1 MILAEKIMRLRKQ
14 QGWSQED
21 LAIRLDVSRQSV
33 SKWESGASLPDLDKI
48 LQLGE
53 LFSVSTDFL
62 LKDEIEEPG
71 RAKQEGNEATEET
84 TEEDWWKEEK
94 RSRTVS
100 REEANDYLTL
110 VRKISWKNAA
120 AVSVCVL
127 SAAPLIVLAG
137 IAENRGNALTE
148 DTAGILGVIILLIM
162 IACAVAVFISTG
174 MQLEKYSYLEKE
186 PVALSPDVTEM
197 IQQMKEN
204 FDPTKRVCIIAGVMI
219 CILSAVPL
227 LCVVMLQRSEIAIIL
242 SVAVLLVIVAGAVFL
257 FVYSGVIAGGYNKLL
272 EEEDYTREKKVQNRR
287 NEEFG
292 GIYWSVVTAAY
303 LLISFLTKRWDLTW
317 LVFAVGGLLYA
328 AVCGILAFVT
338 NKKTDREL

>member
-21 LAIRLDVSRQSV
+21 LAIRLNVSRQSV

-62 LKDEIEEPG
+62 LKDEIEEPD
-71 RAKQEGNEATEET
+71 RIKQEMNEASGETGEENR
-84 TEEDWWKEEK
+84 WKEEK

-100 REEANDYLTL
+100 RAEAEDYLTL
-110 VRKISWKNAA
+110 VRKVSWKKAA
-120 AVSVCVL
+120 AVSICVL
-127 SAAPLIVLAG
+127 SAVPLIVLAG
-137 IAENRGNALTE
+137 IAEYRGNFMTE
-148 DTAGILGVIILLIM
+148 DRAGILGVIILFII

-174 MQLEKYSYLEKE
+174 MQLERYDYLEKE
-186 PVALSPDVTEM
+186 PVVLLYDVKEM

-204 FDPTKRVCIIAGVMI
+204 FEPTKRTCMITGVTI

-227 LCVVMLQRSEIAIIL
+227 LCVVMINESEFAMVL
-242 SVAVLLVIVAGAVFL
+242 SVAGLLVLISVAVFL
-257 FVYSGVIAGGYNKLL
+257 FVYTGVISGGYNKLL
-272 EEEDYTREKKVQNRR
+272 EEEDYTREKKVQNKKS
-287 NEEFG
+287 EEFG
-292 GIYWSVVTAAY
+292 GIYWSAVTAVY

-328 AVCGILAFVT
+328 AVFGILAFIT
-338 NKKTDREL
+338 NKKNR

>member
-1 MILAEKIMRLRKQ
+1 M
-14 QGWSQED
+14 G
-21 LAIRLDVSRQSV
+21 
-33 SKWESGASLPDLDKI
+33 KWASLPDLDKI

-53 LFSVSTDFL
+53 LFSVSADFL
-62 LKDEIEEPG
+62 LKDEIEEPDKI
-71 RAKQEGNEATEET
+71 KQEVNESQGVTAA
-84 TEEDWWKEEK
+84 EEDWWKEEK
-94 RSRTVS
+94 KSRTVS
-100 REEANDYLTL
+100 REEANDYLAL
-110 VRKISWKNAA
+110 VRKISWKTAA

-137 IAENRGNALTE
+137 IAENRGNVLTE

-186 PVALSPDVTEM
+186 PVALSPDVTDM
-197 IQQMKEN
+197 IQLMKEN

-227 LCVVMLQRSEIAIIL
+227 LCVVMLQGSEFAIIL
-242 SVAVLLVIVAGAVFL
+242 NVAVLLVIVAGAVFL
-257 FVYSGVIAGGYNKLL
+257 FVIAGGYNKLL

-292 GIYWSVVTAAY
+292 GIYWSVVTAGY

-328 AVCGILAFVT
+328 AVCGILAFIT
-338 NKKTDREL
+338 NKKADREF